1 MMDGQ
6 DEKENVRWKG
16 LAVEHLTVFHPKLID
31 SSTKY
36 RFFDTIKTRALY
48 TRYNMWLSVA
58 ARSNDSGV
66 ARTFLWHRRG
76 QNSPESRYHQLAS
89 AQPDLIIPNCFITGN
104 CVWNEQQSVS
114 PRDDLHWGS
123 PMTQAEVKN

>member
-6 DEKENVRWKG
+6 DKKENVWWKKHEPC
-16 LAVEHLTVFHPKLID
+16 APN
-31 SSTKY
+31 
-36 RFFDTIKTRALY
+36 TIRGSQLQFPG
-48 TRYNMWLSVA
+48 A

-104 CVWNEQQSVS
+104 CVGNEHQSVS